1 MTAMVPLSGSIWR
14 SVEAEGVARS
24 LYARTRAAL
33 PFPTDERTIETR
45 LGPTHLL
52 VAGPEDAPPLVALQ
66 GGNVVNPITL
76 AWLAPLV
83 DRLRI
88 VAPDTPGQPG
98 LSHPHR
104 PVDLEA
110 YGGWVAD
117 VLDGVGW
124 PSASVMG
131 VSQGAGVAVRAAVHH
146 PDRIT
151 RLALVVPDGIA
162 TPPARAKLA
171 LTIGYVDH
179 RLRHRR
185 STVEGV
191 ARRLSGGGDPSPDL
205 VDAIE
210 LSFGGTTLE
219 SQDLPLATTQELRGF
234 TAPVSVIAGGRD
246 AMFPPDRVLP
256 RARAVFG
263 ERVMTATLA
272 DAGHI
277 LDAPAIG
284 ELAAVLA
291 TFLLPRLES
300 DG

>member
-1 MTAMVPLSGSIWR
+1 MTATVELSPSIWR
-14 SVEAEGVARS
+14 TAEAEGVAAA
-24 LYARTRAAL
+24 LYARTRRAL
-33 PFPTDERTIETR
+33 PFPTDERTIDTR

-52 VAGPEDAPPLVALQ
+52 TAGPADAPPLLMLQ

-76 AWLAPLV
+76 AWLTPLV

-104 PVDLEA
+104 PQDPEA

-117 VLDGVGW
+117 VLDGVSW
-124 PSASVMG
+124 PSAAVMG
-131 VSQGAGVAVRAAVHH
+131 VSQGGAIAVRAAAHH
-146 PDRIT
+146 PERVDR
-151 RLALVVPDGIA
+151 LVLVAPDGIT
-162 TPPARAKLA
+162 TPPTRAKLA
-171 LTIGYVDH
+171 LTLGFLDH

-191 ARRLSGGGDPSPDL
+191 ARRLSGGRTPSRDL

-219 SQDLPLATTQELRGF
+219 SKDLPLATAQELRGF
-234 TAPVSVIAGGRD
+234 AAPVLVIAGARD
-246 AMFPPDRVLP
+246 PLFPPDRVLP
-256 RARAVFG
+256 RAREVFG
-263 ERVMTATLA
+263 ARVSTATLD

-284 ELAAVLA
+284 ALAEALAQFMVLREVGA
-291 TFLLPRLES
+291 
-300 DG
+300 